1 MKIIPAIDLID
12 GKCVRLIQGDYN
24 QKTIYSDNPLEV
36 AKKFVDDKAELI
48 HVVDLNGAKEG
59 KLINVDIIKKL
70 VENNIPVEIGGG
82 IRDNETI
89 EMLFN
94 IGVKRIILGSIAV
107 INKNFLA
114 EAIKRYG
121 SEKIVL
127 GLDCRNGYVNINGWL
142 EESKLKDID
151 MASIFK
157 NFGGVNIIYTDISK
171 DGMMTGANFD
181 AIKRLVNLYPE
192 LKIIA
197 SGGISSIDDII
208 KCKKIGCDGV
218 IIGKAYYAGEIN
230 ISEAIKKC

>member
-1 MKIIPAIDLID
+1 M
-12 GKCVRLIQGDYN
+12 
-24 QKTIYSDNPLEV
+24 
-36 AKKFVDDKAELI
+36 
-48 HVVDLNGAKEG
+48 
-59 KLINVDIIKKL
+59 

-218 IIGKAYYAGEIN
+218 IIGKAYDTGKIN

>member
-24 QKTIYSDNPLEV
+24 QKTIYSDDPLEV
-36 AKKFVDDKAELI
+36 AKKFVDDQAELI

-70 VENNIPVEIGGG
+70 VENNIPIEIGGG
-82 IRDNETI
+82 IRNDKTVR
-89 EMLFN
+89 MLFDL
-94 IGVKRIILGSIAV
+94 GVKRIILGSIAV
-107 INKNFLA
+107 INQNFLA

-121 SEKIVL
+121 PEKIVL
-127 GLDCRNGYVNINGWL
+127 SLDCKNGYVNINGWL

-151 MASIFK
+151 MASVFK

-171 DGMMTGANFD
+171 DGMMTGVNFD
-181 AIKRLVNLYPE
+181 AIKKLVNLYPE
-192 LKIIA
+192 LKIVA
-197 SGGISSIDDII
+197 SGGISSIGDII

-218 IIGKAYYAGEIN
+218 IIGKAYYTGKIS

>member
-36 AKKFVDDKAELI
+36 AKKFVDNQVELI

-70 VENNIPVEIGGG
+70 VENNIPIEIGGG
-82 IRDNETI
+82 IRNDKTVK
-89 EMLFN
+89 MLFN
-94 IGVKRIILGSIAV
+94 LGVKRIILGSIAV
-107 INKNFLA
+107 INQNFLA
-114 EAIKRYG
+114 EAVKRYG
-121 SEKIVL
+121 PEKIVL
-127 GLDCRNGYVNINGWL
+127 GLDCKNGYVNINGWL
-142 EESKLKDID
+142 EKSKLKDID

-157 NFGGVNIIYTDISK
+157 NFGGVNVIYTDISK
-171 DGMMTGANFD
+171 DGMMTGVNFD
-181 AIKRLVNLYPE
+181 AIKKLVNLYPE
-192 LKIIA
+192 LKIVA
-197 SGGISSIDDII
+197 SGGISSIGDII

-218 IIGKAYYAGEIN
+218 IIGKAYYTGKIN